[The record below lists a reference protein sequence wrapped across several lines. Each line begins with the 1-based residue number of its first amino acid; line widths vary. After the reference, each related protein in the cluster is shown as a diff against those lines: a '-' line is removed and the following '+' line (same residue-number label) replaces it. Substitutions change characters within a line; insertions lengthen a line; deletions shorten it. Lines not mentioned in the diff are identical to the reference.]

1 MALRA
6 CSASLGQE
14 RSPQLKR
21 FYMVVVGVMIAVV
34 VTVLFVP
41 GVRQSIEGQVLG
53 WLASMAG

>member
-6 CSASLGQE
+6 CSASLGYE

-21 FYMVVVGVMIAVV
+21 FYVVVVGVMIAVV
-34 VTVLFVP
+34 LTVLLVP
-41 GVRQSIEGQVLG
+41 GVRQHIERLVLS